1 MLIAWNHAMT
11 RIEAL
16 SCGPTYEKICPSRRT
31 IIFGTDQNSG
41 FIFTI
46 DDESKGLDMKG
57 DSEVGLALGVGA
69 LCKAEIGKL
78 L

>member
-1 MLIAWNHAMT
+1 LVSVYKG
-11 RIEAL
+11 E
-16 SCGPTYEKICPSRRT
+16 
-31 IIFGTDQNSG
+31 GTDQNTG

-57 DSEVGLALGVGA
+57 DSEFGLALGVGA
-69 LCKAEIGKL
+69 LWKAVIGKL